1 MHTLFSGLWLP
12 IITPYAHDGSIDHAA
27 LAALAQHRARH
38 GLAGLV
44 AGATTGEGVLLSAD
58 EQEAVYATLRA
69 AVPQLPIVLGITQFA
84 TDTAIAQ
91 ARRLAAL
98 RPDGLLVTPPCYVRP
113 SADGVRRH
121 FEAIAEAADLPLL
134 IYDIPYRTGVT
145 LSLDTLRALSADPR
159 VAGIK
164 ACGCTLER
172 WTQLIH
178 GTRLSVLC
186 GDDADTFA
194 ALCLGADGAIAA
206 SAHVCTRWQV
216 RMAELLVAERLHDA
230 RRIAVALD
238 PLIRVLFAEPN
249 PAPVK
254 ALLAQLGEC
263 RDRVREPFVPASAVL
278 CTRLSQVYQD
288 VERELEGMAN
298 QQESAG

>member
-1 MHTLFSGLWLP
+1 MHTRFSGLWLP
-12 IITPYAHDGSIDHAA
+12 IITPYAADGGIDHAA
-27 LAALAQHRARH
+27 LAALAQDRAQH

-58 EQEAVYATLRA
+58 EQEAVFATLRA
-69 AVPQLPIVLGITQFA
+69 AVPQLPIVLGVTQFA
-84 TDTAIAQ
+84 TDAALAQ

-98 RPDGLLVTPPCYVRP
+98 RPEGLLVTPPSYVRP

-159 VAGIK
+159 IVGVK

-172 WTQLIH
+172 WMQLIH

-206 SAHVCTRWQV
+206 SAHLFTGWQA
-216 RMAELLVAERLHDA
+216 RMAEHLAAQRLHEA

-238 PLIRVLFAEPN
+238 PLIRLLFAEPN
-249 PAPVK
+249 PAPLK
-254 ALLAQLGEC
+254 ALLAQRGEC
-263 RDRVREPFVPASAVL
+263 RDSVRAPFMPASVALRAKLWDAHQSVA
-278 CTRLSQVYQD
+278 TG
-288 VERELEGMAN
+288 LEGLT
-298 QQESAG
+298 Q